1 VVAIRDAGFVRPGQK
16 VVIKLEA
23 YPFTRY
29 GTLEGVVDHVSPD
42 ATVDQQLG
50 LVFPVRVK
58 IVKSDL
64 NVDGKLAILSP
75 GMSATAEV
83 VTGKR
88 RVIDYLWSP
97 VAKAAGEAGREW

>member
-1 VVAIRDAGFVRPGQK
+1 
-16 VVIKLEA
+16 
-23 YPFTRY
+23 
-29 GTLEGVVDHVSPD
+29 
-42 ATVDQQLG
+42 
-50 LVFPVRVK
+50 VRVK